1 MPEVHV
7 TIDSGPVRGVSANG
21 VRTFLGVPY
30 AAAPVGD
37 SRFAAPVPPASW
49 TELRDATHP
58 GASAP
63 QIIKD
68 FPALDITPLVGV
80 GWQRGDDYLNANI
93 WAPASG
99 ERLPV
104 MIFIH
109 GGAFVLGGNSPA
121 VQDGTAFA
129 RSGVVLVSIT
139 YRLGV
144 DGFMP
149 VPGAPDNLGLRDQIE
164 ALKWVRRNAAAFGG
178 DPDNVTVF
186 GESAGAMS
194 VANLI
199 VSPLAK
205 GLFRRA
211 IIESGHGDLV
221 RPKAVAE
228 RVTAKMA
235 KLLKIRPTKE
245 GFASVSQDQTLIALE
260 KISQPT
266 AGIDLRD
273 EKKREPAFG
282 LSRFLPWSGGEVLPE
297 HPMALLAKGAGKEVE
312 VLIGSNAE
320 EMNLYFVP
328 TGVREKLPGFLAGML
343 VKKSEPNAGKILKAY
358 GLGKKGV
365 KPGHAFTA
373 ALSDLVFRHPA
384 RRYAA
389 AHQGRTHVY
398 EFDWRSPALNG
409 RLGAAHGMELPFVF
423 NTLACVTGPK
433 GIVGENPPQALADR
447 VHGIWVAFAKTGALP
462 WPEYSAADPQVY
474 RLEAGMS
481 AAEPPMP
488 CAALLD

>member
-1 MPEVHV
+1 MTETLA
-7 TIDSGPVRGVSANG
+7 TIDSGPIRGVSSNG
-21 VRTFLGVPY
+21 VRVFLGVPY
-30 AAAPVGD
+30 AAAPVGER
-37 SRFAAPVPPASW
+37 RFAEPVAPAPW
-49 TELRDATHP
+49 TTVRDATQP

-68 FPALDITPLVGV
+68 FPSLDITPLVGV
-80 GWQRGDDYLNANI
+80 GWQRGDEYLNANI

-99 ERLPV
+99 EKLPV
-104 MIFIH
+104 MVFIH
-109 GGAFVLGGNSPA
+109 GGAFVLGGNTAA

-129 RSGVVLVSIT
+129 RSGVVMVAIT
-139 YRLGV
+139 YRVGV

-149 VPGAPDNLGLRDQIE
+149 IPGVPDNLGLRDQIE
-164 ALKWVRRNAAAFGG
+164 GLKWVRRNAAAFGG
-178 DPDNVTVF
+178 DPDNITVF

-194 VANLI
+194 IADLV

-205 GLFRRA
+205 GLFHRA

-221 RPKAVAE
+221 RPQKVAE

-235 KLLKIRPTKE
+235 RLLKIKATRD
-245 GFASVSQDQTLIALE
+245 GFNSVSQDQTLAALE

-266 AGIDLRD
+266 TRIDLRD
-273 EKKREPAFG
+273 NRKREPAFG
-282 LSRFLPWSGGEVLPE
+282 LSRFLPWMGGEVLPE
-297 HPMALLAKGAGKEVE
+297 YPMALLAKGAGKDVE

-328 TGVREKLPGFLAGML
+328 TGVREKLPGWLATML
-343 VKKSEPNAGKILKAY
+343 VKKSEPNAAKILKAY
-358 GLGKKGV
+358 GLGRKGV
-365 KPGHAFTA
+365 KPGHAFTT
-373 ALSDLVFRHPA
+373 ALSDLMFRAGA

-398 EFDWRSPALNG
+398 EFEWRSPAVKG
-409 RLGAAHGMELPFVF
+409 QLGAAHGMELPFVF

-447 VHGIWVAFAKTGALP
+447 VHGIWVEFAKTGSLP

-474 RLEAGMS
+474 RLEAGVS

>member
-1 MPEVHV
+1 MSGIHAI
-7 TIDSGPVRGVSANG
+7 IDSGQIRGVSLNG
-21 VRTFLGVPY
+21 VRVFLGVPY
-30 AAAPVGD
+30 AAAPVGER
-37 SRFAAPVPPASW
+37 RFAAPAPPAPW
-49 TELRDATHP
+49 TGVRDATRP

-63 QIIKD
+63 QFIKA
-68 FPALDITPLVGV
+68 FPALDISPLVGV

-104 MIFIH
+104 MVFIH

-149 VPGAPDNLGLRDQIE
+149 IPGAPDNLGLRDQIE

-178 DPDNVTVF
+178 DPDNITVF

-194 VANLI
+194 VADLV
-199 VSPLAK
+199 VSPLAR

-221 RPKAVAE
+221 RPQKVAE

-235 KLLKIRPTKE
+235 RLLKIKPTKD
-245 GFASVSQDQTLIALE
+245 GFSSVSQDHVLTALE

-266 AGIDLRD
+266 TRIDLRD
-273 EKKREPAFG
+273 DRKREPAFG
-282 LSRFLPWSGGEVLPE
+282 LSRFIPWTGGEVLPE
-297 HPMALLAKGAGKEVE
+297 HPMALLAQGAGKEVE

-328 TGVREKLPGFLAGML
+328 TGVREKLPGWLATLL

-358 GLGKKGV
+358 GLGRKGV

-373 ALSDLVFRHPA
+373 ALSDLMFRAGA

-398 EFDWRSPALNG
+398 EFEWRSPALKG
-409 RLGAAHGMELPFVF
+409 QLGAAHGMELPFVF
-423 NTLACVTGPK
+423 NTLACVTGPT
-433 GIVGENPPQALADR
+433 GLVGETPPQALADR
-447 VHGIWVAFAKTGALP
+447 IHGIWVEFAKSGALP

-474 RLEAGMS
+474 RLEAGVS

>member
-1 MPEVHV
+1 MPAAHLVL
-7 TIDSGPVRGVSANG
+7 DSGPIRGVSANG

-30 AAAPVGD
+30 AAAPVGEG
-37 SRFAAPVPPASW
+37 RFAAPVAPAPW
-49 TELRDATHP
+49 TAVRDATHP

-80 GWQRGDDYLNANI
+80 GWQRGDEYLNANI

-99 ERLPV
+99 EKLPV
-104 MIFIH
+104 MVFIH
-109 GGAFVLGGNSPA
+109 GGAFVLGGNTPE
-121 VQDGTAFA
+121 VQDGSAFA

-235 KLLKIRPTKE
+235 KLLKIKPTKE
-245 GFASVSQDQTLIALE
+245 GFTSVSQDQTLTALE

-266 AGIDLRD
+266 TSIDLRD
-273 EKKREPAFG
+273 GKKREPAFG
-282 LSRFLPWSGGEVLPE
+282 LSRFLPWSGEEVLPE

-343 VKKSEPNAGKILKAY
+343 MKKSEPNAGKILKAY

-373 ALSDLVFRHPA
+373 ALSDMVFRHPA

-389 AHQGRTHVY
+389 AHEGRTHVY
-398 EFDWRSPALNG
+398 EFDWRSPAING
-409 RLGAAHGMELPFVF
+409 QLGAAHGMELPFVF
-423 NTLACVTGPK
+423 NTLECVTGPK

-447 VHGIWVAFAKTGALP
+447 VHGIWVEFAKTGALP

-474 RLEAGMS
+474 RLEAGV
-481 AAEPPMP
+481 AAPEPPMP